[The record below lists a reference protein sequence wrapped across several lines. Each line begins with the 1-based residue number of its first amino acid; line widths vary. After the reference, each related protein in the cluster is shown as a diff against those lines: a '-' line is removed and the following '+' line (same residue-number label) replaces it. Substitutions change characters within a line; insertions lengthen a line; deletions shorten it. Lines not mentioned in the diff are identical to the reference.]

1 MRDLR
6 NSIRCLDTLDG
17 TKGLYKGL
25 WHWDDWGRG
34 FRGPGAVVANSN
46 YHARDFYEATGSSE
60 ACCNFEFGMLNFEL
74 VEGKVINSY
83 SNSQFEIAH

>member
-1 MRDLR
+1 MALGRL
-6 NSIRCLDTLDG
+6 G
-17 TKGLYKGL
+17 TGLPGTGYS
-25 WHWDDWGRG
+25 RG
-34 FRGPGAVVANSN
+34 YPNC
-46 YHARDFYEATGSSE
+46 HARDFYEATGSSE